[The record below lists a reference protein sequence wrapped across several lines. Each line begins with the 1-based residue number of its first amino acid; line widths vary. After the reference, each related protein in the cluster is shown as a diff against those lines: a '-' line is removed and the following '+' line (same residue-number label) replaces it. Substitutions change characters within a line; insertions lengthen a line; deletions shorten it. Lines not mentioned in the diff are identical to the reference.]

1 MEQLYPRNILERHYP
16 ILREKREKEEREEEE
31 AAFQSTAE
39 RSAYFNPREAALHE
53 NEPLRGGSVGRV
65 LNTVA

>member
-16 ILREKREKEEREEEE
+16 ILREQREKEEREQEAEE
-31 AAFQSTAE
+31 ARPSAGY
-39 RSAYFNPREAALHE
+39 SAYLESREAALHE
-53 NEPLRGGSVGRV
+53 NEPLAGGSVGRT

>member
-16 ILREKREKEEREEEE
+16 ILREQREKEEREQEDEE
-31 AAFQSTAE
+31 T
-39 RSAYFNPREAALHE
+39 RPSAGGYSFFGSHTVALHE
-53 NEPLRGGSVGRV
+53 NEPLSGGSVGRS